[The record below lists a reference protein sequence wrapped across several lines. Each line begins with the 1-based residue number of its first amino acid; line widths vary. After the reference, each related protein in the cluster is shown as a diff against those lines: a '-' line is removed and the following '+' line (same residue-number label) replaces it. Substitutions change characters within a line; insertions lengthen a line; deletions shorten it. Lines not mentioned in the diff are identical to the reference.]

1 MEVMRTEQIHL
12 KLDKKIAS
20 MCHLSNNLYNEA
32 NYLIR
37 QRYFKYQEF
46 LYYNIV
52 HWLIKDVRQS
62 KNYQELG
69 AKTAQQILRLLE

>member
-1 MEVMRTEQIHL
+1 MEVIRTEQIHL
-12 KLDKKIAS
+12 KPDINIAS
-20 MCHLSNNLYNEA
+20 MCHLANNLYNEA

-46 LYYNIV
+46 LNYNIV

-62 KNYQELG
+62 QNYLELG
-69 AKTAQQILRLLE
+69 AKTAQ